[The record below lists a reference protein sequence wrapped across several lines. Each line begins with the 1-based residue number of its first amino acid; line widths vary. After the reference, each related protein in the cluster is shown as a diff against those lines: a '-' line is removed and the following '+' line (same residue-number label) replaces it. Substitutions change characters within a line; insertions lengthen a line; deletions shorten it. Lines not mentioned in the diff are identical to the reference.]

1 MKPQLLFTILSITIF
16 SLVFANSAQ
25 AACPS
30 SLTNGGLDGTGF
42 TLTNNPCVVPAD
54 TVYVVDNGLTESS
67 TTNNAVITLSGSTL
81 TISAGA
87 ILNAGSVVI
96 GTGSIV
102 LQGTTNNRSRL
113 ELGPRWVGGETDADG
128 YTDSLTTLYTAT
140 AAGRRRLGLMKS
152 KTTIDCNGA
161 AVGYN
166 YTLPSTYYVD
176 ADQDAFTISSQAG
189 VTGICSNQSTW
200 DAATSTTVPGAAI
213 GTATSFNA
221 GTRRAAAS
229 GITDCDD
236 AQATVK
242 YPHTA
247 CFWNLDG
254 DAYTNGNSSGKT
266 CLSHST
272 CATSTSASLGGGV
285 APTAYTAG
293 RITDAASGTDCND
306 ALSGHNF
313 TLAATYYPDADLDT
327 YTLTGVSAGTGVC
340 ATASTWNASTASSVP
355 GVGSTAATFSAGAR
369 KAAASATADCLDSD
383 ANIRTK
389 NATGGTITNITG
401 YRVHS
406 FTASGTFTI
415 TCGGTTSVEY
425 IVVAGGGSGG
435 SSKVS
440 WGGGGGGGAGGYLSG
455 TTSATQGTG
464 YSATVGAGGVA
475 RAVSSNLAGAN
486 GGNSVFS
493 SFTAIGGGGGGFG
506 GGPGQSVAVAGGSGG
521 GAGYSPD
528 FGPYWCYAGGAAGT
542 AGQGNAGAG
551 VPSCDGAGG
560 AGGGGAGSVGG
571 FRTGGS
577 SGGAGGAGIASSI
590 TGSSITRAA
599 GGKGGDSAILPLTG
613 AANTGNA
620 GGGAYAQNAASG
632 AGGSGIVIVRYA
644 NP

>member
-1 MKPQLLFTILSITIF
+1 MKPQLLFTILSITLF
-16 SLVFANSAQ
+16 SLVFVSSAQ

-30 SLTNGGLDGTGF
+30 SLTTGGLDGTGF

-152 KTTIDCNGA
+152 KNTLDCNGA

-176 ADQDAFTISSQAG
+176 ADQDAFTVSSQAG

-221 GTRRAAAS
+221 GTRRASAS
-229 GITDCDD
+229 AITDCDD
-236 AQATVK
+236 AQGAVK

-247 CFWNLDG
+247 CYWDNDG
-254 DAYTNGNSSGKT
+254 DNYTNGNVAGKT

-369 KAAASATADCLDSD
+369 KAAASGSADCNDTT
-383 ANIRTK
+383 NTIRT
-389 NATGGTITNITG
+389 TDISGGTVTTSGSDKIHT
-401 YRVHS
+401 
-406 FTASGTFTI
+406 FTTSGTLTV
-415 TCGGTTSVEY
+415 TCPTSLNVQSL
-425 IVVAGGGSGG
+425 IVAGGGNGGRGEITQADTGGGGGGGGGVRYSAAMALTSGAKTVTVGAAAQNSVFNGTTSSAGGGGAAGTFGYGGSTGGSGG
-435 SSKVS
+435 GGGRGGGGGAGTAGQGYAGAGGLNNGVS
-440 WGGGGGGGAGGYLSG
+440 PYGGGGGGGGGAASG
-455 TTSATQGTG
+455 
-464 YSATVGAGGVA
+464 
-475 RAVSSNLAGAN
+475 N
-486 GGNSVFS
+486 
-493 SFTAIGGGGGGFG
+493 
-506 GGPGQSVAVAGGSGG
+506 
-521 GAGYSPD
+521 
-528 FGPYWCYAGGAAGT
+528 
-542 AGQGNAGAG
+542 
-551 VPSCDGAGG
+551 
-560 AGGGGAGSVGG
+560 
-571 FRTGGS
+571 TGGI
-577 SGGAGGAGIASSI
+577 GYTSSI
-590 TGSSITRAA
+590 TGSSIAYGVGGTGGWYATSAA
-599 GGKGGDSAILPLTG
+599 GSAGTANRGNGGG
-613 AANTGNA
+613 
-620 GGGAYAQNAASG
+620 GGGAAYLGYGSGG

>member
-1 MKPQLLFTILSITIF
+1 MKPQLLFTILSITLF
-16 SLVFANSAQ
+16 SLVFVSSAQ

-30 SLTNGGLDGTGF
+30 SLTTGGLDGTGF

-152 KTTIDCNGA
+152 KNTLDCNGA

-176 ADQDAFTISSQAG
+176 ADQDAFTVSSQAG

-221 GTRRAAAS
+221 GTRRASAS
-229 GITDCDD
+229 AITDCDD
-236 AQATVK
+236 AQGAVK

-247 CFWNLDG
+247 CYWDNDG
-254 DAYTNGNSSGKT
+254 DNYTNGNVAGKT

-369 KAAASATADCLDSD
+369 KAAASGSADCNDTT
-383 ANIRTK
+383 NTIRT
-389 NATGGTITNITG
+389 TDISGGTVTTSGSDKIHT
-401 YRVHS
+401 
-406 FTASGTFTI
+406 FTTSGTLTV
-415 TCGGTTSVEY
+415 TCPTSLNVQSL
-425 IVVAGGGSGG
+425 IVAGGGNGGRGEITQADTGGGGGGGGGGGVRYSAAMALTSGAKTVTVGAAAQNSVFNGTTSSAGGGGAAGTFGYGGSTGGSGG
-435 SSKVS
+435 GGGRGGGGGAGTAGQGYAGAGGLNNGVS
-440 WGGGGGGGAGGYLSG
+440 PYGGGGGGGGGAASG
-455 TTSATQGTG
+455 
-464 YSATVGAGGVA
+464 
-475 RAVSSNLAGAN
+475 N
-486 GGNSVFS
+486 
-493 SFTAIGGGGGGFG
+493 
-506 GGPGQSVAVAGGSGG
+506 
-521 GAGYSPD
+521 
-528 FGPYWCYAGGAAGT
+528 
-542 AGQGNAGAG
+542 
-551 VPSCDGAGG
+551 
-560 AGGGGAGSVGG
+560 
-571 FRTGGS
+571 TGGI
-577 SGGAGGAGIASSI
+577 GYTSSI
-590 TGSSITRAA
+590 TGSSIAYGVGGTGGWYATSAA
-599 GGKGGDSAILPLTG
+599 GSAGTANRGNGGG
-613 AANTGNA
+613 
-620 GGGAYAQNAASG
+620 GGGAAYLGYGSGG